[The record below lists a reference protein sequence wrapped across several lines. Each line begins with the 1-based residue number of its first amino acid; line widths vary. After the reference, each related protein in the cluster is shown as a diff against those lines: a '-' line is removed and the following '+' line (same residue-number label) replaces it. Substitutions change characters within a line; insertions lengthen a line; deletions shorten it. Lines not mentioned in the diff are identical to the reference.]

1 MTGQRVAGAS
11 LRIEPRKSAPMRL
24 SIAAAPAP
32 AQAVLSLDQGWGCVG
47 EAVVR
52 PGDRVL
58 RGTLVAVALDETDA
72 CLHSPIAGRVVEVAS
87 RPVAQQPGLGTC
99 IVIENDGSEQW
110 DPAVAPP
117 GDFSQQ
123 SPGELIGRLRSAG
136 IVGLGGAAFPTATK
150 LEAARRSEGAQL
162 VLNGAECEPWICCDD
177 ALMRE
182 RAADV
187 ILGARAICHATGASR
202 CTIAIEEDKPEALE
216 ALRAAAASSGAPE
229 PDFVELP
236 TLYPSGAEQTLLA
249 AVTGVEVPRG
259 RLPTDAGL
267 LCHNVGT
274 AAAIARYLRTGEP
287 LTSRILTVTGSGV
300 RQPRNLEA
308 RIGTPIAVLVEACG
322 GYAGEPQRLIAGGGM
337 TGQALGSDAVP
348 VTKGINCIVVATAGD
363 LGPREPELPC
373 IRCGDCAAVCPAR
386 LLPQQLYRAVLAG
399 DRELLDR
406 HGLLDCIECG
416 CCDYVCPSRIRLTER
431 FHAAKLDE
439 RLRHAERQLA
449 EAARQRHE
457 LRDRRLT
464 RDAEAEREAFERARR
479 QARGGQVD
487 EDGPDAV

>member
-1 MTGQRVAGAS
+1 MTARRAAGAS
-11 LRIEPRKSAPMRL
+11 LRIEPRKTAPMRL
-24 SIAAAPAP
+24 PVAAAPAP
-32 AQAVLSLDQGWGCVG
+32 AEAVLSLDQGWGSVA

-58 RGTLVAVALDETDA
+58 RGTLVAIPQGESDA
-72 CLHSPIAGRVVEVAS
+72 CLHSPVAGRVVEVAS
-87 RPVAQQPGLGTC
+87 RPVAQHPGFGPC

-117 GDFSQQ
+117 AGLSQLA
-123 SPGELIGRLRSAG
+123 PGELIEDLRRAG

-150 LEAARRSEGAQL
+150 LAAARRGVAVHL

-187 ILGARAICHATGASR
+187 LLGAQAICHATGASR
-202 CTIAIEEDKPEALE
+202 CTIAIEDDKPEALE
-216 ALRAAAASSGAPE
+216 ALRSAAASCGAPE
-229 PDFVELP
+229 PEFIELP

-249 AVTGVEVPRG
+249 AVTGAEVPRG
-259 RLPTDAGL
+259 RLPVEAGL

-300 RQPRNLEA
+300 REPRNLEA
-308 RIGTPIAVLVEACG
+308 RIGTPIATLVEACG
-322 GYAGEPQRLIAGGGM
+322 GYAGEPSRLIAGGGM
-337 TGQALGSDAVP
+337 TGRALASDAVP
-348 VTKGINCIVVATAGD
+348 VTKGLNCVVVATAAD
-363 LGPREPELPC
+363 LGPIEPELPC
-373 IRCGDCAAVCPAR
+373 IRCGDCAAVCPAG
-386 LLPQQLYRAVLAG
+386 LLPQQLHRAALAG
-399 DRELLDR
+399 DRELLTR

-431 FHAAKLDE
+431 FHAARLGE
-439 RLRHAERQLA
+439 RLRQAEQQLA
-449 EAARQRHE
+449 DAARQRHE

-479 QARGGQVD
+479 QARHGRAG
-487 EDGPDAV
+487 EDDPDAV

>member
-1 MTGQRVAGAS
+1 MTGRRTAGAS

-24 SIAAAPAP
+24 PVATAPAP
-32 AQAVLSLDQGWGCVG
+32 AQAVLSLDQGWGCVA

-58 RGTLVAVALDETDA
+58 RGTLVAVPLDETDA
-72 CLHSPIAGRVVEVAS
+72 FLHSPIAGRVLEVAS
-87 RPVAQQPGLGTC
+87 LPVAQRAGLGTC

-110 DPAVAPP
+110 DPGVAPP
-117 GDFSQQ
+117 DDFSQQ
-123 SPGELIGRLRSAG
+123 SPDELIERLRSAG

-150 LEAARRSEGAQL
+150 LDAARRSDAVQL

-202 CTIAIEEDKPEALE
+202 CTIAIEDDKPEALE
-216 ALRAAAASSGAPE
+216 ALRSAAASAGAPE
-229 PDFVELP
+229 AEFVVLP

-259 RLPTDAGL
+259 RLPADVGL
-267 LCHNVGT
+267 LCQNVGT

-287 LTSRILTVTGSGV
+287 LTSRILTVTGSGIS
-300 RQPRNLEA
+300 QPRNLEA
-308 RIGTPIAVLVEACG
+308 RIGTPIATLVEACG
-322 GYAGEPQRLIAGGGM
+322 GYVGEPQRLIAGGGM
-337 TGQALGSDAVP
+337 TGRAVGSDAVP
-348 VTKGINCIVVATAGD
+348 ITKGINCVVVATAED
-363 LGPREPELPC
+363 LYPSEPELPC

-386 LLPQQLYRAVLAG
+386 LLPQQLHRAVLAG
-399 DRELLDR
+399 DRELLTR

-416 CCDYVCPSRIRLTER
+416 CCDYVCPSRIQLTER
-431 FHAAKLDE
+431 FHAAKLEE
-439 RLRHAERQLA
+439 RLRHAEQQLA
-449 EAARQRHE
+449 DAARRRHE
-457 LRDRRLT
+457 LRENRLA
-464 RDAEAEREAFERARR
+464 RDAAAEHEAFERARR
-479 QARGGQVD
+479 QARSGRAG
-487 EDGPDAV
+487 EDDPDAV